1 MIEPTVVPDLRKKV
15 IYNNGGPQPAFLF
28 ENERIKVV
36 AGGLQP
42 GQRIP
47 EHPEALAVYYIV
59 SGKGQMTVD
68 GEAITVGPGTTVIT
82 PAGSARGLV
91 AESELYF
98 LATRVAP

>member
-1 MIEPTVVPDLRKKV
+1 MNHVTVVPDLREKV
-15 IYNNGGPQPAFLF
+15 MYASGGPQPAFVF

-47 EHPEALAVYYIV
+47 EHPEALAVYHILE
-59 SGKGQMTVD
+59 GRGQMLVD
-68 GEAITVGPGTTVIT
+68 GQCIEVGPGTTVVT
-82 PAGSARGLV
+82 PAGSTRGMV
-91 AESELYF
+91 AETQLSF